1 MKMLADLLSPIYLD
15 TPVLL
20 ACSLLTLA
28 AIILIEA
35 TVFRLLGWAS
45 WKMSFL
51 HALIVNAATSL
62 VGTGLFVFAK
72 AENLAYAI
80 PFPAILIGAFVLT
93 VIIEAMELKALR
105 LSAGLGRVAL
115 NSLIANILSYIF
127 LCGMIY
133 LALFPPVLGYSGG
146 HRPYRIPTPA
156 WSPTPSP
163 SPGD

>member
-1 MKMLADLLSPIYLD
+1 MKVLADLLSPIYLD
-15 TPVLL
+15 TPGLL

-51 HALIVNAATSL
+51 HALIVNTVTSL
-62 VGTGLFVFAK
+62 VGTGLLVFAK
-72 AENLAYAI
+72 AENLAYAF
-80 PFPAILIGAFVLT
+80 PFPAILLGAFALT
-93 VIIEAMELKALR
+93 VIIEAIELKALR
-105 LSAGLGRVAL
+105 RSAGMGRVTL

-146 HRPYRIPTPA
+146 HRPIRIPTPD
-156 WSPTPSP
+156 WTPTPSP
-163 SPGD
+163 SPAN